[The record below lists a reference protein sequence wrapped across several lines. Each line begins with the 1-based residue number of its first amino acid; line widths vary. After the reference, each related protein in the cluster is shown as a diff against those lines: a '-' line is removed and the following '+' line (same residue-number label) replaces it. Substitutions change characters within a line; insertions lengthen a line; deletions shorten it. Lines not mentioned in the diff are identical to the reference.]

1 MTDGEKERLDY
12 DKDKVDEVA
21 LALLHLTTYEGELG
35 LRAWKNIDLGVL
47 TRLHEKGFISNPITK
62 SKSVAI
68 SEQAAAKAEE
78 LFKRYFGFEKK
89 KMPEDE

>member
-1 MTDGEKERLDY
+1 MTAGVKEKLEY
-12 DKDKVDEVA
+12 DKEKVDEVA

-68 SEQAAAKAEE
+68 SEHAAAKAEE
-78 LFKRYFGFEKK
+78 LFKKYFGFQRDTVEKA
-89 KMPEDE
+89 E